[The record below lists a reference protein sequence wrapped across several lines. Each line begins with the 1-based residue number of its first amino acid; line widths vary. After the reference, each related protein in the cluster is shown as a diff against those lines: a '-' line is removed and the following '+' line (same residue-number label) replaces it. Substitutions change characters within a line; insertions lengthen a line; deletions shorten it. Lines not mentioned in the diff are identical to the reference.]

1 MDTRKTRMI
10 DRSWATKVCIF
21 INRGTKIGFF
31 HLMRVQNEKNKWEA
45 LM

>member
-21 INRGTKIGFF
+21 IKQGERDWLFSS
-31 HLMRVQNEKNKWEA
+31 NEGAE
-45 LM
+45 